1 MFSGS
6 IVAIVTPMH
15 DDGGLDL
22 ARFKALI
29 DWHIAEGTDGIVVVG
44 TTGES
49 PTVDFDEHKDLI
61 RVAVEHAKGRIPV
74 IAGTGAN
81 STSEAIELTESAK
94 KSGASACLSVVPYYN
109 KPTQEGLYRHFRT
122 IAEAV
127 DAPQIVYN
135 VPGRTV
141 ADIGNDTVLR
151 LAQVPNIT
159 GLKDATGNLERG
171 ADLLRRVPK
180 GFSVYSGDDATGL
193 PLMLLGGH
201 GVISVTAN
209 VAPRLMHEMCAA
221 ALALVIAGCGGSLF
235 EGTKV
240 EYKSAG
246 KLPSLEVPPDLTSP
260 TRDDRYQIPDVSPTG
275 TATLSTY
282 NAERGGAARA
292 GATEVLP
299 AVDRVRIERAGT
311 QRWLVVPETP
321 EKIWPVV
328 KEFWQELGFLIKLE
342 IPEAGVMETDWAE
355 NRAKIPQDF
364 IRNTIGKL
372 IEGAYSTSERDKF
385 RTRLERGKDPGTTEI
400 YISHR
405 GVAEVYT
412 DLKQDKT
419 VWQPRPS
426 DPELEAEF
434 LRRLMVRFGVE
445 DSKARSQLAADKRI
459 ERAKLVRTQAGSGV
473 LELSEPFDRAW
484 RRVGLAL
491 DRVGFTVED
500 RDRSNGTYFVRYV
513 DPEKDA
519 QSKGKNEGLL
529 SRLMF
534 WRSKDDTRSA
544 EQYRVQVKD
553 AQNDSAQ
560 VLVLNKEGVADTSET
575 AGKILSLLHDQL
587 K

>member
-1 MFSGS
+1 MRRSWLAGS
-6 IVAIVTPMH
+6 
-15 DDGGLDL
+15 
-22 ARFKALI
+22 
-29 DWHIAEGTDGIVVVG
+29 
-44 TTGES
+44 
-49 PTVDFDEHKDLI
+49 
-61 RVAVEHAKGRIPV
+61 
-74 IAGTGAN
+74 
-81 STSEAIELTESAK
+81 
-94 KSGASACLSVVPYYN
+94 
-109 KPTQEGLYRHFRT
+109 
-122 IAEAV
+122 
-127 DAPQIVYN
+127 
-135 VPGRTV
+135 
-141 ADIGNDTVLR
+141 
-151 LAQVPNIT
+151 
-159 GLKDATGNLERG
+159 
-171 ADLLRRVPK
+171 
-180 GFSVYSGDDATGL
+180 
-193 PLMLLGGH
+193 
-201 GVISVTAN
+201 
-209 VAPRLMHEMCAA
+209 
-221 ALALVIAGCGGSLF
+221 LALVIAGCGGSLL
-235 EGTKV
+235 EGAKV

-260 TRDDRYQIPDVSPTG
+260 ARDDRYLIPDVKPAG
-275 TATLSTY
+275 TATLSSY

-292 GATEVLP
+292 GASEVLP
-299 AVDRVRIERAGT
+299 LVERVRVERAGT
-311 QRWLVVPETP
+311 QRWLVVPQAP
-321 EKIWPVV
+321 EKIWPAV

-364 IRNTIGKL
+364 IRNTIGRF

-385 RTRLERGKDPGTTEI
+385 RTRLERGTEPGTSEI

-405 GVAEVYT
+405 GVVEVYT
-412 DLKQDKT
+412 NEKQDLT

-445 DSKARSQLAADKRI
+445 DSKARAQVAGDQRI
-459 ERAKLVRTQAGSGV
+459 ERARLVRTQNGPGV

-519 QSKGKNEGLL
+519 QNRAQSEGIM

-534 WRSKDDTRSA
+534 WRSRENVRST

-553 AQNDSAQ
+553 TRNESAQ
-560 VLVLNKEGVADTSET
+560 VLVLNKEGAADTSET